1 MKTFQHSP
9 RLGRRLLLTGA
20 CSLTLGG
27 CFGSFGATR
36 RLWSWNDDVGDKWVN
51 WLVFLGLSI
60 IPVYQ
65 LFVLADVLVLNSLEF
80 WTGRNPVGRAGD
92 GRTVTRVAT
101 ADPKTIRLEVRRAG
115 RLEYVAFCRSLGAG
129 GLQILD
135 ASGQPLT
142 SVCEQDDG
150 SLELRA
156 ADQALL
162 ARLGRAASERVYALV
177 EQGQPSHLVL
187 ERELGERT
195 FGIARLNGEPAVV
208 PQLL

>member
-1 MKTFQHSP
+1 
-9 RLGRRLLLTGA
+9 
-20 CSLTLGG
+20 
-27 CFGSFGATR
+27 
-36 RLWSWNDDVGDKWVN
+36 VGDKWVN

-101 ADPKTIRLEVRRAG
+101 ADPRTIRLEVRRAG
-115 RLEYVAFCRSLGAG
+115 RLEHVAFCRSLGAG

-156 ADQALL
+156 ADHVLL
-162 ARLGRAASERVYALV
+162 ARLDGAAAERVYELV
-177 EQGQPSHLVL
+177 GQGQPAHIVL
-187 ERELGERT
+187 ERELGERA
-195 FGIARLNGEPAVV
+195 FDMARLNGEPAAV